1 MNISKF
7 YDFFIEPVIAFA
19 LPAFCISCES
29 KLKERCKIICP
40 ACFDQLPVLPEK
52 YIEVL
57 IKEIEHPHFDSL
69 YIKYQF
75 ARQFQKLIYLFK
87 YQRAIILAKYFAERI
102 APIIKINNFDYITGI
117 PLNPIKE
124 KERGYNQSALIA
136 KELGEYL
143 NIPVNNALIKRIK
156 NTPSQTKLNRDQRI
170 ENVKNAFESNLNLI
184 DKKIILV
191 DDIITTGSTINEC
204 AHVLK
209 KQGAKKVIAV
219 ALATPMDIL
228 QHNLE
233 KDISELNS
241 F

>member
-29 KLKERCKIICP
+29 KLENGRKVICP
-40 ACFDQLPVLPEK
+40 DCFDQLPILSEK
-52 YIEVL
+52 YIDVL
-57 IKEIEHPHFDSL
+57 IKEIGQLYFDDL

-75 ARQFQKLIYLFK
+75 TEQFQMLIHLLK
-87 YQRAIILAKYFAERI
+87 YQHTLNLSKYFAEGI
-102 APIIKINNFDYITGI
+102 GLIINKNHYDYITGV
-117 PLNPIKE
+117 PLHPIKE

-136 KELGEYL
+136 EELGNHL
-143 NIPVNNALIKRIK
+143 NLPVNNTLIKRVK
-156 NTPSQTKLNRDQRI
+156 NTPSQTKLNRDERI
-170 ENVKNAFESNLNLI
+170 ENMKNAFECNLDLI

-191 DDIITTGSTINEC
+191 DDIITTGSTLNEC
-204 AHVLK
+204 AYVLK
-209 KQGAKKVIAV
+209 KQGATKVTAV
-219 ALATPMDIL
+219 ALATPTDIL

-233 KDISELNS
+233 KDMMELNS

>member
-29 KLKERCKIICP
+29 KLKERRKVICP
-40 ACFDQLPVLPEK
+40 ACFNQLPVLPEK

-57 IKEIEHPHFDSL
+57 IKEIEQPHFDSL

-75 ARQFQKLIYLFK
+75 ARQIQKLIHLLK
-87 YQRAIILAKYFAERI
+87 YQHAITLAKYFAERI
-102 APIIKINNFDYITGI
+102 APIIKNNHFDYITGI

-136 KELGEYL
+136 KELGKYL
-143 NIPVNNALIKRIK
+143 NIQVNNTLIKRIK

-170 ENVKNAFESNLNLI
+170 ENVKNAFECNLNLI